1 MKTKFCGGVVVCGDE
16 PISADVVVEDGIITS
31 IGECDDACDHVVDCT
46 GLYLFPGMIDTHT
59 HGFCGTEFSS
69 VEQNFENGLMLE
81 AGYGVTGVV
90 PTTRCLE
97 KDVLISAI
105 KNIVRE
111 KKAERHGARIHGIH
125 LEGPFVSPEV
135 SGSLDK
141 STIFEPSV
149 ELAGELLE
157 AGEGLIKIVSLAPE
171 REGAEAVIE
180 FLTKRGVSASI
191 AHTNA
196 KADEAYQAVEHG
208 AYRATHT
215 FNAMRPFRHRD
226 VGVLGVVLTDD
237 RVTCEMICDLVH
249 LSKETIDIIIRC
261 KGVDKICAISD
272 SGVMSGYPDGVYHIA
287 GKDRYVVN
295 GECRLADGTIAGSCK
310 TLYDG
315 AKNLFSMGVD
325 ICSIAKM
332 TSKNPAKAV
341 GVENEFGSI
350 EVGKHADIV
359 LLDEKFNIKGVY
371 IDGKVVER

>member
-1 MKTKFCGGVVVCGDE
+1 MKTRFCGGVVVAGDE
-16 PISADVVVEDGIITS
+16 PRTADIVVTDGIITA
-31 IGECDDACDHVVDCT
+31 IGECDDVCDKVVDCA
-46 GLYLFPGMIDTHT
+46 GRYLFPGMIDTHT

-90 PTTRCLE
+90 PTTRCLKKE
-97 KDVLISAI
+97 VLVSAI

-111 KKAERHGARIHGIH
+111 KNAERRGARIHGIH

-141 STIFEPSV
+141 STIFEPTV
-149 ELAGELLE
+149 ELTRELLE

-171 REGAEAVIE
+171 REGAIEVIE
-180 FLTKRGVSASI
+180 YLTKNGVSASI

-196 KADEAYQAVEHG
+196 RSEEAYQAVESG
-208 AYRATHT
+208 AFRATHT

-287 GKDRYVVN
+287 GKDRYVKN

-315 AKNLFSMGVD
+315 AKNLFLMGVD

-332 TSKNPAKAV
+332 TSENPAKAI
-341 GVENEFGSI
+341 GVDNEFGSL

-359 LLDEKFNIKGVY
+359 LFDENFNIKSVY
-371 IDGKVVER
+371 MDGELIEN